1 MKCTAAKSVLAEFFE
16 MEDTASGYIARCP
29 VCRVRFAVNVKRDA
43 VADEYVKLLQE
54 HASTEKIMFENDE
67 EVRAWLRRDKAKAK
81 SLLTYLEQAAQQADP
96 MQYKVLR
103 PALLQLKDLAPDER
117 SSTMPV
123 PDTLAR
129 KSSSSA
135 KT

>member
-1 MKCTAAKSVLAEFFE
+1 MPS
-16 MEDTASGYIARCP
+16 S
-29 VCRVRFAVNVKRDA
+29 
-43 VADEYVKLLQE
+43 LQE